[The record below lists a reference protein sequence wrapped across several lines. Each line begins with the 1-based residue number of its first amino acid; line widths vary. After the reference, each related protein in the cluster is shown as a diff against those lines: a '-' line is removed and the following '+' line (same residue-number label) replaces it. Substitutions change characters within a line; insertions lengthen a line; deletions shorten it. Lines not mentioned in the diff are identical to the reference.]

1 MNEPVPPLETY
12 FNNYAEAQEVG
23 VTATLQPQEIIQ
35 GEVDERVK
43 LVESIKDLDQDQ
55 LTKLGFLM
63 TTDEYEQ
70 LETN

>member
-12 FNNYAEAQEVG
+12 FNYPEAQEVG